1 MDPSL
6 PKGLPADMK
15 YMIAANLRNNQD
27 LMPHWM
33 RQLLIV
39 SINGSKSTKVHEAA
53 LFTASEGPL
62 LSQTYFKGFCPGD
75 LRGGRALC
83 VGHGAG
89 YHICACLQPWAATSI
104 SISST

>member
-1 MDPSL
+1 MSLLACRWDLSL

-39 SINGSKSTKVHEAA
+39 S
-53 LFTASEGPL
+53 
-62 LSQTYFKGFCPGD
+62 
-75 LRGGRALC
+75 
-83 VGHGAG
+83 
-89 YHICACLQPWAATSI
+89 
-104 SISST
+104 

>member
-39 SINGSKSTKVHEAA
+39 S
-53 LFTASEGPL
+53 
-62 LSQTYFKGFCPGD
+62 
-75 LRGGRALC
+75 
-83 VGHGAG
+83 
-89 YHICACLQPWAATSI
+89 
-104 SISST
+104 